1 MSKSSLE
8 FKDHYFESYSGML
21 LDEDVLQDFL
31 QVQEHDEIKKIITIL
46 IKRSFEDKKRIYKL
60 LDMVNEQSI
69 RIEKLENLSNDK
81 IIKKS
86 NGIDDLSEEDLDKL
100 FDIDAFRF

>member
-31 QVQEHDEIKKIITIL
+31 EVQEQDKIKKVITIL
-46 IKRSFEDKKRIYKL
+46 IKRSLEDKKRIYKL
-60 LDMVNEQSI
+60 LDILNEQSK
-69 RIEKLENLSNDK
+69 RLDVLEQYDKDKKTEFVNVSFESIEDIMNL
-81 IIKKS
+81 
-86 NGIDDLSEEDLDKL
+86 
-100 FDIDAFRF
+100 FR

>member
-31 QVQEHDEIKKIITIL
+31 EVQEQDKIKKVITIL
-46 IKRSFEDKKRIYKL
+46 IKRSLENKKRIYKL
-60 LDMVNEQSI
+60 LDILNEQSKRLDI
-69 RIEKLENLSNDK
+69 LEQYNKDKKTEFVNVSFESIEDIMNL
-81 IIKKS
+81 
-86 NGIDDLSEEDLDKL
+86 
-100 FDIDAFRF
+100 FR

>member
-31 QVQEHDEIKKIITIL
+31 EVQEQDKIKKVITIL
-46 IKRSFEDKKRIYKL
+46 IKRSLEDKKRIYKL
-60 LDMVNEQSI
+60 LDIINEQSK
-69 RIEKLENLSNDK
+69 RLDVLEQYDKDKKTEFVNVSFESIEDIMNL
-81 IIKKS
+81 
-86 NGIDDLSEEDLDKL
+86 
-100 FDIDAFRF
+100 FR

>member
-31 QVQEHDEIKKIITIL
+31 EVQEQDKIKKVITIL
-46 IKRSFEDKKRIYKL
+46 IKRSLEDKKRIYKL
-60 LDMVNEQSI
+60 LDILNEQSKRLDI
-69 RIEKLENLSNDK
+69 LEQYNKDKKTEFVNVSFESIEDIMNL
-81 IIKKS
+81 
-86 NGIDDLSEEDLDKL
+86 
-100 FDIDAFRF
+100 FR

>member
-31 QVQEHDEIKKIITIL
+31 EVQEQDKIKKVITIL
-46 IKRSFEDKKRIYKL
+46 IKRSLEDKKRIYKL
-60 LDMVNEQSI
+60 LDMVNEQSKRLDI
-69 RIEKLENLSNDK
+69 LEQYNKDKKTEFVNVSFESIEDIMNL
-81 IIKKS
+81 
-86 NGIDDLSEEDLDKL
+86 
-100 FDIDAFRF
+100 FR

>member
-8 FKDHYFESYSGML
+8 FKDHYFESYSEML
-21 LDEDVLQDFL
+21 LDEAVLQDFL
-31 QVQEHDEIKKIITIL
+31 EVQEQDKIKKVITIL
-46 IKRSFEDKKRIYKL
+46 IKRSLEDKKRIYKL
-60 LDMVNEQSI
+60 LNIINEQSI

-86 NGIDDLSEEDLDKL
+86 NGIDALSEEDLDDL

>member
-31 QVQEHDEIKKIITIL
+31 EVQEQDKIKKVITIL
-46 IKRSFEDKKRIYKL
+46 IKRSVENKKRIYKL
-60 LDMVNEQSI
+60 LDILNEQSKRLDI
-69 RIEKLENLSNDK
+69 LEQYNKDKKTEFVNVSFESIEDIMNL
-81 IIKKS
+81 
-86 NGIDDLSEEDLDKL
+86 
-100 FDIDAFRF
+100 FR

>member
-31 QVQEHDEIKKIITIL
+31 EVQEQDKIKKVITIL
-46 IKRSFEDKKRIYKL
+46 IKRSLEDKKRIYKL
-60 LDMVNEQSI
+60 LDILNEQSK
-69 RIEKLENLSNDK
+69 RLDVLEQYNKDKKTEFVNVSFESIEDIMNL
-81 IIKKS
+81 
-86 NGIDDLSEEDLDKL
+86 
-100 FDIDAFRF
+100 FR